1 MNRLATLA
9 TMPFLITYAMI
20 EYSYFVLCM
29 QFDINQ
35 QRLQKFRLD
44 ITDGFELISRIPRMS
59 GSKVHGL
66 CERALV
72 SGSEIHITYE
82 PFLSRHFYMYF
93 RVHGI
98 PSPTFD
104 SKKAMNG
111 SAADRK
117 GSLGTTSSIGSGG
130 EGDDAASVDSR
141 GELMPERR
149 MGRDE
154 EFEELLAR
162 WLSRSL
168 TRHGAWIIFHTGMIS
183 K

>member
-1 MNRLATLA
+1 
-9 TMPFLITYAMI
+9 
-20 EYSYFVLCM
+20 
-29 QFDINQ
+29 
-35 QRLQKFRLD
+35 
-44 ITDGFELISRIPRMS
+44 
-59 GSKVHGL
+59 
-66 CERALV
+66 
-72 SGSEIHITYE
+72 
-82 PFLSRHFYMYF
+82 MYF

-111 SAADRK
+111 STADRK

-162 WLSRSL
+162 WLFKSL
-168 TRHGAWIIFHTGMIS
+168 TRHGAWIIFHTEMI
-183 K
+183 